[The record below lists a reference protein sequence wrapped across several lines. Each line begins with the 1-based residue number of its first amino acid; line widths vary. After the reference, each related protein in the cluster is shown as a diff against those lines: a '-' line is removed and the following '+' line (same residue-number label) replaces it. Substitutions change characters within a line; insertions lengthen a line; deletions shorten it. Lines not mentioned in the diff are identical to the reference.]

1 MAPPSALAIATQAV
15 QRLVKEK
22 SYYHKEQSNQ
32 ENRIK
37 KLEQD
42 IAAGGADLDS
52 NAEYVLKQEVRNF
65 SQPFRTA
72 PVQVMSSQK
81 TRSLTIVSESQ
92 KTALEET
99 KKVFEPLKERIV
111 KAVST
116 LEEQIA
122 ISESDGVAPAEELE
136 KAKEALKSG
145 QKVGGLTDE

>member
-1 MAPPSALAIATQAV
+1 MAPPSALVIATQAV
-15 QRLVKEK
+15 QRLVKEE
-22 SYYHKEQSNQ
+22 SYYHKEQASQ
-32 ENRIK
+32 EGRIK
-37 KLEQD
+37 KLDQE

-65 SQPFRTA
+65 SRPFRA
-72 PVQVMSSQK
+72 PLAQVQVVPK
-81 TRSLTIVSESQ
+81 TGPLTLEK

-99 KKVFEPLKERIV
+99 KKVFDPLKERIV
-111 KAVST
+111 KAVGT

-122 ISESDGVAPAEELE
+122 ISESDGAAPAEELT